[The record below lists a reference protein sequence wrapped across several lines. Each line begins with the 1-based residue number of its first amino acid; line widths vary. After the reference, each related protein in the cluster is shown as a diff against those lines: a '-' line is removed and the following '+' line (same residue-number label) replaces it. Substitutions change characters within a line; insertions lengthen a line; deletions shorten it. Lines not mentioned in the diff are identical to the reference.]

1 MIFDW
6 FAKRRRDKLRAEP
19 FPDAWRGFVERNVPY
34 VKTLSPEQ
42 RKDLDGYIQIFVAE
56 KSMEGCG
63 GLELTD
69 EIRVTIAA
77 QACLLLL
84 GRDRDPYPA
93 IDVILV
99 YPSAFKSKTTNAAGG
114 IVVEGE
120 QARLGEASTRGV
132 LVLSWDDVLKGARDP
147 RDRHN
152 VVIHEFAHALDHED
166 GSSDGAPVL
175 SQRQNYAPWAEV
187 LGREYEQLLDDEA
200 RHRKTIV
207 DKYGATNPAEFFA
220 VVTETFFE
228 KPVQL
233 KNNHPELYEQLALY
247 YKQDPAARQAKR

>member
-1 MIFDW
+1 MIFDF
-6 FAKRRRDKLRAEP
+6 FAKRRRDKLRAQP
-19 FPDAWRGFVERNVPY
+19 FSEEWRGVVRRNVPY
-34 VKTLSPEQ
+34 VKLLSEEQ
-42 RKDLDGYIQIFVAE
+42 QKELEGWIQIFVAE

-63 GLELTD
+63 GLDLTD

-84 GRDRDPYPA
+84 GRDREPYPN
-93 IDVILV
+93 IDVVLV
-99 YPSAFKSKTTNAAGG
+99 YPKAFRAKTTSSEGG
-114 IVVEGE
+114 VVVEGE
-120 QARLGEASTRGV
+120 QGRLGEASTRGV

-147 RDRHN
+147 KDGHN

-175 SQRQNYAPWAEV
+175 SQRGAYAPWADV

-200 RHRKTIV
+200 RQRKTIV

-233 KNNHPELYEQLALY
+233 KNKHPELYAQLARY
-247 YKQDPAARQAKR
+247 YKQDPAGRR

>member
-1 MIFDW
+1 MIFDF
-6 FAKRRRDKLRAEP
+6 FAKRRREKLRAQP
-19 FPDAWRGFVERNVPY
+19 FSEEWRGVVRRNVPY
-34 VKTLSPEQ
+34 VKLLSEEQ
-42 RKDLDGYIQIFVAE
+42 QKELEGWIQIFGSE

-63 GLELTD
+63 GLDLTD

-84 GRDRDPYPA
+84 GRDREPYPN
-93 IDVILV
+93 IDVVLV
-99 YPSAFKSKTTNAAGG
+99 YPKAFRAKTTSSEGG
-114 IVVEGE
+114 VVVEGE
-120 QARLGEASTRGV
+120 QGRLGEASTRGV

-147 RDRHN
+147 KDGHN

-175 SQRQNYAPWAEV
+175 SQRGAYAPWADV

-200 RHRKTIV
+200 RQRKTIV

-233 KNNHPELYEQLALY
+233 KNKHPELYAQLARY
-247 YKQDPAARQAKR
+247 YKQDPAGRR